1 MTEQP
6 LRILSSMATRG
17 VLAKLAA
24 RYQQTTGV
32 PVVAEAGGGVDVA
45 KRVQAGEVVDVVV
58 LADRAIER
66 LMSQGGLLSG
76 TRQDIADSPIAIA
89 VSSGSA
95 AAPPDVHDEDAVRRA
110 VQSAATL
117 SYSTGPS
124 GTWLEET
131 FARWGMLDEL
141 RARIVVPPP
150 GVPVAQ
156 MVAEGRAQLG
166 FQQLSELM
174 NQPGVA
180 VIGLLPDDIQLLT
193 TFAGAIATSCTRRDD
208 AAQLLDF
215 LASEQVADEKL
226 AFGLRSPAIA
236 A

>member
-1 MTEQP
+1 
-6 LRILSSMATRG
+6 MATRG

-24 RYQQTTGV
+24 RYQQATGV
-32 PVVAEAGGGVDVA
+32 PVVAQAGGGVDVA
-45 KRVQAGEVVDVVV
+45 KRVQAGEAADVVV

-66 LMSQGGLLSG
+66 LMSEGGLLSG

-89 VSSGSA
+89 VNSD

-110 VQSAATL
+110 VQDADSL

-124 GTWLEET
+124 GTWLEQIFE
-131 FARWGMLDEL
+131 RWGMLDEL

-150 GVPVAQ
+150 GVPVAR

-180 VIGLLPDDIQLLT
+180 VVGLLPDDIQLVT
-193 TFAGAIATSCTRRDD
+193 TFAGAIAASCTRRDD
-208 AAQLLDF
+208 AARLLDF

-226 AFGLRSPAIA
+226 AFGLRSPAVA